1 MFAEERQQLIVE
13 LIYASGRA
21 SVTDLAERFSIT
33 TETVRRDLA
42 TLEAAG
48 SVRRVHGGAVS
59 PDRFST
65 TEESILERTVQR
77 QPEKIRIAEAALAL
91 IPAGLAGSI
100 LIDAGSTTEALAELL
115 PPGPPDRRNGQ
126 RPAQDP
132 TPNSWSSPTPC
143 PSPSRLSG
151 QPGIALHLLG
161 GKVRGLTQAAVGQ
174 STVEAARRIR
184 PDIAFIGTN
193 GIHAAFGLSTPDPEE
208 AAVKAAFVHSARRI
222 VVLADSSKLDAE
234 TLVQFASLKDLD
246 TVITDM
252 QPSREL
258 ADRPR
263 GSRSGGGG
271 RVIVTL
277 TANPSLDRTVAL
289 PGPLLRGEVQRAV
302 SVRQESGGKGV
313 NVSRALV
320 ASGLKTVA
328 VLPGAEADPVLAGL
342 READVPVRGPARS
355 ASRCA
360 ATWRSPSPAASPPR
374 STNPDRSSA
383 RTSRRP

>member
-1 MFAEERQQLIVE
+1 MGVTEASGIRSTRSSSTRSYRRNGGHVFAEERQQLIVG

-33 TETVRRDLA
+33 TETIRRDLA
-42 TLEAAG
+42 ALEASG

-77 QPEKIRIAEAALAL
+77 QPEKTRIAEAALAL
-91 IPAGLAGSI
+91 IPQGLTGSI

-115 PPGPPDRRNGQ
+115 SARAAGAA
-126 RPAQDP
+126 AQGTVAASGSDAELVVITHSLP
-132 TPNSWSSPTPC
+132 IA
-143 PSPSRLSG
+143 SRLSG
-151 QPGIALHLLG
+151 GPGIALHLLG

-208 AAVKAAFVHSARRI
+208 AAVKAAFVQSARRI

-246 TVITDM
+246 TVITDT

-258 ADRPR
+258 AD
-263 GSRSGGGG
+263 
-271 RVIVTL
+271 
-277 TANPSLDRTVAL
+277 AL
-289 PGPLLRGEVQRAV
+289 
-302 SVRQESGGKGV
+302 
-313 NVSRALV
+313 
-320 ASGLKTVA
+320 
-328 VLPGAEADPVLAGL
+328 AEAGVEVVVA
-342 READVPVRGPARS
+342 
-355 ASRCA
+355 
-360 ATWRSPSPAASPPR
+360 
-374 STNPDRSSA
+374 
-383 RTSRRP
+383 

>member
-1 MFAEERQQLIVE
+1 MFAEERQQLIVG
-13 LIYASGRA
+13 LVYASGRA

-42 TLEAAG
+42 ALEAAG

-77 QPEKIRIAEAALAL
+77 QPEKTRIAAAALAL
-91 IPAGLAGSI
+91 MPPGLTGSI

-115 PPGPPDRRNGQ
+115 SARATGAAASGSLPGPGSDAELVVITHSLPI
-126 RPAQDP
+126 A
-132 TPNSWSSPTPC
+132 
-143 PSPSRLSG
+143 SRLSG
-151 QPGIALHLLG
+151 GPGIALHLLG

-174 STVEAARRIR
+174 STVEAARRMR

-208 AAVKAAFVHSARRI
+208 AAVKAAFVQSARRI

-246 TVITDM
+246 TVITDQ

-258 ADRPR
+258 AD
-263 GSRSGGGG
+263 
-271 RVIVTL
+271 
-277 TANPSLDRTVAL
+277 AL
-289 PGPLLRGEVQRAV
+289 
-302 SVRQESGGKGV
+302 
-313 NVSRALV
+313 
-320 ASGLKTVA
+320 
-328 VLPGAEADPVLAGL
+328 AEAGVEVVVA
-342 READVPVRGPARS
+342 
-355 ASRCA
+355 
-360 ATWRSPSPAASPPR
+360 
-374 STNPDRSSA
+374 
-383 RTSRRP
+383 

>member
-1 MFAEERQQLIVE
+1 MFAEERQQLIVG

-59 PDRFST
+59 PDRVST

-77 QPEKIRIAEAALAL
+77 QPEKVRIAEAALAL
-91 IPAGLAGSI
+91 IPIGLAGSI

-115 PPGPPDRRNGQ
+115 ATRAAGAAATGST
-126 RPAQDP
+126 PAADAELVVITHSLP
-132 TPNSWSSPTPC
+132 IA
-143 PSPSRLSG
+143 SRLSG
-151 QPGIALHLLG
+151 QSGIALHVLG

-258 ADRPR
+258 A
-263 GSRSGGGG
+263 
-271 RVIVTL
+271 
-277 TANPSLDRTVAL
+277 TALADAGVEVVVA
-289 PGPLLRGEVQRAV
+289 
-302 SVRQESGGKGV
+302 
-313 NVSRALV
+313 
-320 ASGLKTVA
+320 
-328 VLPGAEADPVLAGL
+328 
-342 READVPVRGPARS
+342 
-355 ASRCA
+355 
-360 ATWRSPSPAASPPR
+360 
-374 STNPDRSSA
+374 
-383 RTSRRP
+383 

>member
-1 MFAEERQQLIVE
+1 MFAEERQQLIVG

-33 TETVRRDLA
+33 TETIRRDLA
-42 TLEAAG
+42 ALEAAG

-77 QPEKIRIAEAALAL
+77 KSEKTRIAEAALAL
-91 IPAGLAGSI
+91 IPDGLTGSI

-115 PPGPPDRRNGQ
+115 SARAAGAAASGSL
-126 RPAQDP
+126 PASGSDAELVVITHSLP
-132 TPNSWSSPTPC
+132 IA
-143 PSPSRLSG
+143 SRLSG
-151 QPGIALHLLG
+151 GPGIALHLLG

-208 AAVKAAFVHSARRI
+208 AAVKAAFVQSARRI

-246 TVITDM
+246 TLITDT

-258 ADRPR
+258 A
-263 GSRSGGGG
+263 S
-271 RVIVTL
+271 
-277 TANPSLDRTVAL
+277 AL
-289 PGPLLRGEVQRAV
+289 
-302 SVRQESGGKGV
+302 
-313 NVSRALV
+313 
-320 ASGLKTVA
+320 
-328 VLPGAEADPVLAGL
+328 AEAGVEVVVA
-342 READVPVRGPARS
+342 
-355 ASRCA
+355 
-360 ATWRSPSPAASPPR
+360 
-374 STNPDRSSA
+374 
-383 RTSRRP
+383 